1 MQATMQICKLHRT
14 FIHSKL
20 PHNFYKGG
28 SEVPLEE
35 GLIRI
40 SNNDVFI
47 DVNFVQFSGEKTW
60 NSLEINIL
68 ENFPIN

>member
-1 MQATMQICKLHRT
+1 M
-14 FIHSKL
+14 
-20 PHNFYKGG
+20 
-28 SEVPLEE
+28 PLEE